1 MNWLAL
7 NLAQVAALWT
17 AAAAV
22 AVALYLLHQRPRHKF
37 VSTLRFW
44 QSLEASAQP
53 RRRWQIREP
62 LALLAQ
68 LLFLLLVILALANP
82 RRGGAA
88 GEPRYVAL
96 LVDTSVWAQTRPP
109 GETPWMERIRQ
120 EAGRVLDRLPPGDR
134 VLLMRA
140 EADATPAVP
149 FTEDR
154 EALRRALAGLQ
165 PSDTVADLP
174 RALEAGRAALAG
186 RRRAA
191 LVYVGPGMV
200 DETQARRLDDFAR
213 AVDRED
219 AARRPQLLVRLVGNG
234 GPVTNYGITRLAL
247 RRDPA
252 QPDRWHLLAQ
262 VRNYS
267 PGSVAARLSLS
278 AASRPLQ
285 EQSLLLDGVSTTN
298 ARAEFNWAEGGLLV
312 AELSPA
318 DALAAD
324 NRAYAYLP
332 PFRVVRIAVYTAD
345 PQAYRPVLAAHP
357 YLRAEFVPPASKPS
371 TTPDLAIYDGVAPP
385 SQSQMNFPERNTI
398 VFLSGSGSVAGRSGQ
413 APDGQSSARASRG
426 APQSQGRPGQA
437 RLTGWNPQHPVTRW
451 IRTRDIS
458 VRSVAPLAARP
469 SDTVLASADGAPA
482 VLAREEAGRKT
493 LLFGFDVR
501 QSNFPLQPAFPL
513 LLAAAIEWMTGAV
526 QETADPVA
534 TGEARLVP
542 PSGASRVFS
551 PAGAE
556 LPFARSEDELHLLA
570 LQAGVYR
577 VAGTGGERRIAFNIP
592 PLPAQRWKA
601 GAAEKARLEASP
613 LEDTGRDLWRWL
625 VLLSLIPLWVEWRL
639 FHRSPRNSVENRRGA

>member
-7 NLAQVAALWT
+7 NPAQVAALWT

-62 LALLAQ
+62 LALVAQ

-82 RRGGAA
+82 RRGGPA

-96 LVDTSVWAQTRPP
+96 LVDTSVWAQTQPP

-120 EAGRVLDRLPPGDR
+120 ETGRVLDRLPPGDR

-154 EALRRALAGLQ
+154 VALRRALAALQ

-174 RALEAGRAALAG
+174 RALEAARAALTG

-213 AVDRED
+213 ALERED
-219 AARRPQLLVRLVGNG
+219 AARRPQLLVRLVGVG
-234 GPVTNYGITRLAL
+234 GQVTNYGITRLAL

-267 PGSVAARLSLS
+267 PGSVAARLTL
-278 AASRPLQ
+278 AAAGRPLQ
-285 EQSLLLDGVSTTN
+285 EQSLLLDGVSTPN
-298 ARAEFNWAEGGLLV
+298 ARAEFNWAEGGLLL

-332 PFRVVRIAVYTAD
+332 PFRVVRIAVYTTD
-345 PQAYRPVLAAHP
+345 PQAFRPVLAAHP
-357 YLRAEFVPPASKPS
+357 YLRVEFVPPASKPS
-371 TTPDLAIYDGVAPP
+371 APPDVAIYDAVAPSAQP
-385 SQSQMNFPERNTI
+385 QMNFPERNTI
-398 VFLSGSGSVAGRSGQ
+398 VFLSGSGAAG
-413 APDGQSSARASRG
+413 
-426 APQSQGRPGQA
+426 QGRPGQA

-458 VRSVAPLAARP
+458 VRSVASLAARP

-482 VLAREEAGRKT
+482 VLAREEAGRKS

-542 PSGASRVFS
+542 PSGAIRVFS

-592 PLPAQRWKA
+592 PLPAQHWKA
-601 GAAEKARLEASP
+601 GAAEKARLEATA

-625 VLLSLIPLWVEWRL
+625 VLVSLVPLWVEWRL
-639 FHRSPRNSVENRRGA
+639 FHRSPHTRTDKRSKT